1 VVASEEPTTEMSVNP
16 TARPKK
22 PPRPSTSPT
31 AYPSAKIEVAVE
43 KRSHNILELTMKL
56 TPDIDWPTGDADR
69 KMEEKTWEEV
79 TAKQIKQ
86 QLELENKFTDI
97 DVQALNVT
105 VKLIHEK
112 QPNRVIRRGL
122 GLVPAEYIL
131 FNTTVWYYVRT
142 DTDADALPVDEDVQL
157 AITAAFDSQKVGG
170 YLAILKKQH
179 AFNGVKNVELSAQ
192 PEFKQSHEIKQLTME
207 LCCGIKLPLTTSAK
221 EAFEE
226 ATAEQIKKQL
236 EKDGNLQ
243 GAKDLVVIVNMLDR
257 RRLGGRGLESDSPSS
272 VSFDAIISYYAKVD
286 KVVDD
291 DSIDKDMRSAIA
303 TAFDSTG
310 DGEVSVEKYITKL
323 SESITG
329 VTRVKVSAMKNISPV
344 KGPEKDIEGFG
355 NTALIASGVAGVC
368 AALLIGY
375 FGIRYVKGSDES
387 IPAGDSIF
395 GDDDASSLAGDTSR
409 QGEDLS
415 LFTRTEGFSL
425 KGQEFSGGNTTITD
439 SARSKNTEFTY
450 SEAYD
455 PNAQNRNSNKN
466 HGAPIPLQGLSPQ
479 IEEDVA
485 DDASFEFRYHNRFA
499 ESEREELL
507 QIFAPPGKLG
517 VVIDTPD
524 EDAPVVHAIKESSP
538 LIGKLLVGDK
548 LVAIDDDDVKYLSAI
563 EVSKIISRKSNNL
576 QRKFTIVRINKI

>member
-1 VVASEEPTTEMSVNP
+1 
-16 TARPKK
+16 
-22 PPRPSTSPT
+22 
-31 AYPSAKIEVAVE
+31 
-43 KRSHNILELTMKL
+43 
-56 TPDIDWPTGDADR
+56 
-69 KMEEKTWEEV
+69 MEEKAWEEA
-79 TAKQIKQ
+79 TAEQIKQ
-86 QLELENKFTDI
+86 QLDLEKKFTDN
-97 DVQALNVT
+97 DVQDLT
-105 VKLIHEK
+105 VIVELLHEK
-112 QPNRVIRRGL
+112 QPNRIRGRGL
-122 GLVPAEYIL
+122 GLVPADYIL
-131 FNTTVWYYVRT
+131 FNTAVSYFVKK
-142 DTDADALPVDEDVQL
+142 DINADALPFDEDVQL
-157 AITAAFDSQKVGG
+157 AITKAFDSQEVGG
-170 YLAILKKQH
+170 YLAILKNQP
-179 AFNGVKNVELSAQ
+179 AFNKVENVELSVQ
-192 PEFKQSHEIKQLTME
+192 PVVKKSHEIKQLTME
-207 LCCGIKLPLTTSAK
+207 LCCGVKLPLTKSEKKAW
-221 EAFEE
+221 EE

-236 EKDGNLQ
+236 KKDGNLQ
-243 GAKDLVVIVNMLDR
+243 GAEDLVVIVNLLDK
-257 RRLGGRGLESDSPSS
+257 RRLGGRGLQSESPSS

-286 KVVDD
+286 KGVDD
-291 DSIDKDMRSAIA
+291 DSIDKDLRSTIA

-310 DGEVSVEKYITKL
+310 GGGESVESY
-323 SESITG
+323 ESYVAKIGAIISG
-329 VTRVKVSAMKNISPV
+329 VTSVKVSDPKNISPV
-344 KGPEKDIEGFG
+344 KDPEEYIEGFG

-368 AALLIGY
+368 AALLIGF

-395 GDDDASSLAGDTSR
+395 GDDASSLAGDTSR

-415 LFTRTEGFSL
+415 LSTRTEGFSL
-425 KGQEFSGGNTTITD
+425 KGQEFSGGNTIAD
-439 SARSKNTEFTY
+439 SDRSKNTNFTY

-455 PNAQNRNSNKN
+455 PNAQNRNRYKK
-466 HGAPIPLQGLSPQ
+466 HGAPIPLQGVSPP

-576 QRKFTIVRINKI
+576 QRKFTIVRMNKI